1 MKTKVILIA
10 VIAAVIAAFFF
21 FDLGQYL
28 SLDYLKSQKEALNT
42 LYARSPVLISL
53 IFFVVYVLVAAFN
66 LPAAGLLT
74 VAAGAILG
82 FWNGL
87 LVVSFAS
94 SIGATG
100 AFLMTRYLLHDA
112 IQSKFGDR
120 LGTINAGIEREGA
133 FYVFGLRLVPL
144 FPFFMV
150 NSVLGLTKLKTWTFY
165 WASQIGMLAGTAV
178 FVNAGTQ
185 LADISSLGD
194 IASPKLLASFALLGV
209 FPILAKYVLSLIKKK
224 TDLNENVKDLNE
236 NVKDLNENVK
246 DLNENGKD
254 LGQNGKDL
262 GQNGKG
268 A

>member
-1 MKTKVILIA
+1 MKTKLILAVVI
-10 VIAAVIAAFFF
+10 VAVIAAFFI

-28 SLDYLKSQKEALNT
+28 SLDYLKSQKESLNA
-42 LYARSPVLISL
+42 LYAENPVLISV
-53 IFFVVYVLVAAFN
+53 IFFIVYVLVAAFN
-66 LPAAGLLT
+66 LPAAALLT

-87 LVVSFAS
+87 FVVSFAS

-100 AFLMTRYLLHDA
+100 AFLMTRYLFNDA

-120 LGTINAGIEREGA
+120 LKTINAGIEREGA

-144 FPFFMV
+144 FPFVVV
-150 NSVLGLTKLKTWTFY
+150 NSVLALTKLKTWTFY

-194 IASPKLLASFALLGV
+194 IASPAVLGSFALLGV
-209 FPILAKYVLSLIKKK
+209 FPILAKYILKLLKKN
-224 TDLNENVKDLNE
+224 TDLD
-236 NVKDLNENVK
+236 
-246 DLNENGKD
+246 ENGT
-254 LGQNGKDL
+254 
-262 GQNGKG
+262 G